1 MTFHDNSLLR
11 NYYSFHKIHHE
22 YTTSISPA
30 GLHFHPIE
38 FLFTQSFSNLACM
51 KVALLLGPLNIS
63 TFVVWLIFRMW
74 DAYNGHCGY
83 VLVGH
88 LFNFFLLLQMM
99 SFTTFIIR
107 RIVETMALIL
117 GFGIVCSIQT
127 KFSETLRENSD
138 KNQR

>member
-1 MTFHDNSLLR
+1 MDIVDMF
-11 NYYSFHKIHHE
+11 
-22 YTTSISPA
+22 
-30 GLHFHPIE
+30 
-38 FLFTQSFSNLACM
+38 
-51 KVALLLGPLNIS
+51 
-63 TFVVWLIFRMW
+63 
-74 DAYNGHCGY
+74 
-83 VLVGH
+83 LVGH

-138 KNQR
+138 KKSKIIKQNDNLSTNIFNLSLKLVVSFMKVSF